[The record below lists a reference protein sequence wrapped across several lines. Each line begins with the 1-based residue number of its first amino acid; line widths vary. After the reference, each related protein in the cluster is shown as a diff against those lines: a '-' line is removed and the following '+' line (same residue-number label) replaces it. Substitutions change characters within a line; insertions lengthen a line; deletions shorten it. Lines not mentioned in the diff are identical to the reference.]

1 MLWSFHF
8 GLGSVLRGGLVF
20 WLLPLGYFVCC
31 NLGRAHRWFSL
42 LPIFVIAFSILLFT
56 CRCWI
61 DHQVIVRSM
70 FELADFERRKSFTSL
85 SYSLL
90 SICFPANLV
99 VWIFLG
105 WRQTVFSR
113 QGKGVGSKKS
123 ADDSVG
129 KNWARSG
136 CINQN
141 LGRVWCSGRAEI
153 SKSNPKTDSHY
164 AGAENGGTPILAT
177 PITLKSFPNF
187 GMYQFGTDIEAS
199 LFGDRNDR
207 HSVPKKLT

>member
-1 MLWSFHF
+1 MVFYRADLSPFCVPSAAVAGYSKAELMLFRQNPYRASSFDPEGSCESSTQRTEVRVVIAVAIVCLMLWSFHF

-129 KNWARSG
+129 KN
-136 CINQN
+136 
-141 LGRVWCSGRAEI
+141 
-153 SKSNPKTDSHY
+153 
-164 AGAENGGTPILAT
+164 
-177 PITLKSFPNF
+177 
-187 GMYQFGTDIEAS
+187 
-199 LFGDRNDR
+199 
-207 HSVPKKLT
+207 